1 MSRISLEEFR
11 EITRASLPFAEAMG
25 VEAVEIE
32 RGRARFRLPYRAD
45 FLRPGG
51 TIGGPLLMGLAD
63 VTMYAVVL
71 SAVGRQELAVTSNL
85 TMNFLR
91 KPGPAA
97 ILAEGR
103 MLRLG
108 RRLAFG
114 EVELFTEGDPEM
126 VAHATVTYA
135 LPSGAL
141 PSAESR

>member
-1 MSRISLEEFR
+1 MSQISIGDFTAIMR
-11 EITRASLPFAEAMG
+11 YSLPFAVAMG
-25 VEAVEIE
+25 TEAVAIE
-32 RGRARFRLPYRAD
+32 EGHARFRLPYRAD

-71 SAVGRQELAVTSNL
+71 SAVGRAEQAVTSNL

-91 KPGPAA
+91 RPGPAA
-97 ILAEGR
+97 VLAEGR

-114 EVELFTEGDPEM
+114 EVELFTEGDPDM

-135 LPSGAL
+135 LPSTRA
-141 PSAESR
+141 

>member
-1 MSRISLEEFR
+1 LSRISLEEFR
-11 EITRASLPFAEAMG
+11 EITRGSLPFAMAMG

-63 VTMYAVVL
+63 VAMYAVVL
-71 SAVGRQELAVTSNL
+71 SAVGRQELAVTSSL

-97 ILAEGR
+97 VIAEGR
-103 MLRLG
+103 LLRLG

-135 LPSGAL
+135 LPSK
-141 PSAESR
+141 SVVS